1 MMKQSAFIMLMACF
15 VALPGALAH
24 AASDSDCTQ
33 LWKSADDNRDGVLE
47 GREAD
52 RFLAYYRMHAKAS
65 PAGER
70 ISESDFMNACQNDV
84 FVAKAAEAGAP
95 LKGTNGLTEGD
106 AKDRALAAGYSAISS
121 LVKDGDGVWRGS
133 AMRDGKSTKIA
144 VDYKG
149 NVVALND

>member
-1 MMKQSAFIMLMACF
+1 VPK
-15 VALPGALAH
+15 V
-24 AASDSDCTQ
+24 
-33 LWKSADDNRDGVLE
+33 
-47 GREAD
+47 
-52 RFLAYYRMHAKAS
+52 
-65 PAGER
+65 
-70 ISESDFMNACQNDV
+70 
-84 FVAKAAEAGAP
+84 AEAGAP